1 MTVRLSFDFRTEQA
15 MLEFWDD
22 FKAANRGPCA
32 EQSWDNCAIMHK
44 DSLHDMNGVKEY
56 LIRGASPYNGRKI

>member
-1 MTVRLSFDFRTEQA
+1 
-15 MLEFWDD
+15 
-22 FKAANRGPCA
+22 
-32 EQSWDNCAIMHK
+32 MHK